1 MNLNQLRIFHTV
13 AVSGSFTRASE
24 KLCLTQPGISK
35 HIKQLEEYY
44 GILLFDR
51 LVRKVALTQAGEIL
65 FRATR
70 EIFHSMDEARLEIMK
85 LKEMTGG
92 ELSIGAGATIGIHI
106 IPGILS
112 EFHETYPDID
122 LTLDITDTRKIVEM
136 VSTSVV
142 DLGLI
147 GSSPDDD
154 RLVSKRFF
162 MDSLT
167 LIMPAAHRWNRGG
180 HIDPAHLEEETLIL
194 PKRGSETRTI
204 VDERLKK
211 AGVALKRTV
220 EFGNTEAIKKAVEQ
234 GMGVSI
240 VSRNAVLNEIREGTL
255 KSAGLSMINL
265 NRSFRYIYRKD
276 KSLSMAAAAFLTLLD
291 RLNREFAPPEAG

>member
-70 EIFHSMDEARLEIMK
+70 KIFHSMDEARLDIMK

-92 ELSIGAGATIGIHI
+92 ELSIGAISTIGIHI

-112 EFHETYPDID
+112 DFHDTYPDID
-122 LTLDITDTRKIVEM
+122 IKLDITDSRKIVEM

-147 GSSPDDD
+147 GSSLDDD
-154 RLVSKRFF
+154 RLVTRRFF
-162 MDSLT
+162 MDTLT
-167 LIMPAAHRWNRGG
+167 LIMPASHKWNRGG
-180 HIDPAHLEEETLIL
+180 HIDPARLAEETLIL
-194 PKRGSETRTI
+194 PKKGSETRTI

-211 AGVALKRTV
+211 AGVTLKKTV

-240 VSRNAVLNEIREGTL
+240 VSKNAVLNEIEGGVL
-255 KSAGLSMINL
+255 KTAGLSMVNL

-276 KSLSMAAAAFLTLLD
+276 KSLSIAARAFLDLVNK
-291 RLNREFAPPEAG
+291 LNREFGGSETG